1 MILPILRSKKAIE
14 KWRRAFHSPDGRW
27 ALAELLRDS
36 GLLQVIETEPQRI
49 AHNQAVALLENLGAL
64 QGKNYRRIVDCIL
77 AMEIPPQAVTV
88 QEPVTRT
95 GTRRLL
101 GH

>member
-1 MILPILRSKKAIE
+1 MILPVLRSRKAIE
-14 KWRRAFHSPDGRW
+14 KWRMAFHSPDGRW
-27 ALAELLRDS
+27 ALAELMRDS
-36 GLLQVIETEPQRI
+36 GLLQTIGNEQQRI
-49 AHNQAVALLENLGAL
+49 AHNQAIALLENLGGL

-77 AMEIPPQAVTV
+77 GSEIPVQAVTI